1 MDMNIKVSPS
11 IFKSRVSLSN
21 IVSKGIP
28 NSVVFTYNPIEV
40 RYPTIVEFL
49 RSSKNNANYLVTGT
63 TFVEGVLKTDDK
75 ELVSYSPVYLYSTVT
90 GVLLS
95 KSFTDVN
102 GYYRF
107 DYLRPGFSYMI
118 VSYDRTS
125 VKNAT
130 IIEFTLK
137 EENV

>member
-107 DYLRPGFSYMI
+107 DYLRSGFSYMI
-118 VSYDRTS
+118 VSYDRSS

>member
-1 MDMNIKVSPS
+1 M
-11 IFKSRVSLSN
+11 
-21 IVSKGIP
+21 
-28 NSVVFTYNPIEV
+28 
-40 RYPTIVEFL
+40 
-49 RSSKNNANYLVTGT
+49 
-63 TFVEGVLKTDDK
+63 
-75 ELVSYSPVYLYSTVT
+75 YSTVT

-125 VKNAT
+125 IKNAT

>member
-1 MDMNIKVSPS
+1 MIKNL
-11 IFKSRVSLSN
+11 FL
-21 IVSKGIP
+21 IP
-28 NSVVFTYNPIEV
+28 
-40 RYPTIVEFL
+40 
-49 RSSKNNANYLVTGT
+49 
-63 TFVEGVLKTDDK
+63 
-75 ELVSYSPVYLYSTVT
+75 PVYLYSTIT

-95 KSFTDVN
+95 KSFTDTN